1 MNPSEQQ
8 LKRIQEKLQQL
19 LKEHQ
24 ALKKENV
31 KLQKELSSSK
41 EQLSLQKQTMESLQE
56 QISIL
61 KLSSTA
67 MDETDK
73 KELEKRINAYIKEID
88 RCISLLSH

>member
-19 LKEHQ
+19 LKEYQ
-24 ALKKENV
+24 SCKKENTR
-31 KLQKELSSSK
+31 LQKELLASK
-41 EQLSLQKQTMESLQE
+41 EQLSLQKQSTESLQE

-61 KLSSTA
+61 KMSGTS
-67 MDETDK
+67 MNEEDK

>member
-41 EQLSLQKQTMESLQE
+41 EQFSLQKQTMESLQE

-61 KLSSTA
+61 KLSATA